1 MYNKTTSNFKKIHVN
16 AHVCTGVG
24 LRGRGP
30 LKGPAVNQFNDCHMG
45 VMGEVMFAVNIRE
58 THSCFVLQHILCCQT
73 SKANFEAVVSA
84 FIK

>member
-1 MYNKTTSNFKKIHVN
+1 MFEIVQCVQMYNKTTSNFKKIHVN

-45 VMGEVMFAVNIRE
+45 FKEWRLWIYG
-58 THSCFVLQHILCCQT
+58 
-73 SKANFEAVVSA
+73 
-84 FIK
+84 